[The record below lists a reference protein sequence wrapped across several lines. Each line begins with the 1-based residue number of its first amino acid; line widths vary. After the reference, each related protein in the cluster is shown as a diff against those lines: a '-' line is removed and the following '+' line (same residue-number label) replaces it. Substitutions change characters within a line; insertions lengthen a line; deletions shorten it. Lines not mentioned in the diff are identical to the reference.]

1 VVPYF
6 YPINSRIR
14 NGESSEEN
22 NVEMSSTSKSS
33 SAASIIG
40 SPRCPSASWLKGI
53 CNRQIKYIS
62 SFGCKV
68 FVVVDEE
75 TASSSLMKLIYKK
88 LTGEAKF
95 SVKEESDSSRTIDD
109 EDSIF
114 ETRGKADCLLIA
126 SGKTFLCHKAIL
138 AHRSME
144 LRNMIMM
151 EFTTNENYFN
161 LPVQILLPE
170 LQKDSTNTSCGN
182 KPRRPSF
189 RVTSNENSSSLSG
202 LSLTQAK
209 QFPFWA
215 LARAV
220 FGMILYKKL

>member
-1 VVPYF
+1 
-6 YPINSRIR
+6 
-14 NGESSEEN
+14 
-22 NVEMSSTSKSS
+22 
-33 SAASIIG
+33 
-40 SPRCPSASWLKGI
+40 
-53 CNRQIKYIS
+53 
-62 SFGCKV
+62 
-68 FVVVDEE
+68 
-75 TASSSLMKLIYKK
+75 

-170 LQKDSTNTSCGN
+170 LQKDSARAFLYFLYRDFLPSWIVGN
-182 KPRRPSF
+182 S
-189 RVTSNENSSSLSG
+189 VLLNSLSRIG
-202 LSLTQAK
+202 KILRIPRLQLLCEHFINLLSYKILQINRENQVESDLPPLT
-209 QFPFWA
+209 
-215 LARAV
+215 LV
-220 FGMILYKKL
+220 I